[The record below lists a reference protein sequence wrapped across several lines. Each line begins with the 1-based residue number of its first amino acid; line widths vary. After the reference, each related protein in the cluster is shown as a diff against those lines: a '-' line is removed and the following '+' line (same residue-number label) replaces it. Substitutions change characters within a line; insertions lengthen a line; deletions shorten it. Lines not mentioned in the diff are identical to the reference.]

1 MLSYPELAEAEII
14 ERIVEGDK
22 SLYEIIVR
30 RFNPF
35 LYKIGRSYNYSHEDT
50 QDLMQDTFI
59 DAYKNLAHFKGGST
73 FKIWITRIMM
83 NNCFHKKEKANFK
96 NEVIQDIPDN
106 SKPMFQHS
114 NNDTYKIVES
124 HEMRHI
130 IEDALEKIPEDYRLV
145 FLLREINELSV
156 SETASLLDISEAN
169 VKVRLNRSKAML
181 RSTIEKSYTASELF
195 EFNAKYCDAMT
206 DRVMNIINKL

>member
-1 MLSYPELAEAEII
+1 
-14 ERIVEGDK
+14 
-22 SLYEIIVR
+22 
-30 RFNPF
+30 
-35 LYKIGRSYNYSHEDT
+35 
-50 QDLMQDTFI
+50 
-59 DAYKNLAHFKGGST
+59 
-73 FKIWITRIMM
+73 MM